1 MYLDHFFFDYRTKTF
16 YNFNLFSGLYDINQ
30 TKYFTYFQIISSI
43 PTEMKK
49 KITENGINLTQP
61 QNISTKIQTTN
72 KVNALMYNQLQENQ
86 KNLHQ
91 KQNGSKYFKMK
102 SLNQMTGK
110 TSTKA
115 YMQLQLTEH

>member
-1 MYLDHFFFDYRTKTF
+1 
-16 YNFNLFSGLYDINQ
+16 
-30 TKYFTYFQIISSI
+30 
-43 PTEMKK
+43 MKQEL
-49 KITENGINLTQP
+49 TENGINLTQP
-61 QNISTKIQTTN
+61 QQNSTKIQTTTS
-72 KVNALMYNQLQENQ
+72 KRLYIMYNQLKKPQ

-115 YMQLQLTEH
+115 YMQLQLTQH